1 MEGIIVN
8 MPSGQVFKVTSPQMK
23 QAMAAKALP
32 APKGKPK
39 TAVVAI
45 GSFVGHKGHQELWR
59 LTKEQAQQLGADPY
73 LFIGNAVGVDDPIPP
88 SVKTQTWHKL
98 DPEYAGNISAAQQG
112 GSLMQKIKHELIN
125 PRPGHGPRYD
135 NVVIMVGEDQRDM
148 PLAQAV
154 MKSVNKFPGYEHVK
168 VTLYPTPRDTGIRFT
183 DLRNILKDPQASE
196 KQQYQLWSQGFD
208 ETTLGRDWIKH
219 LMDITRRGM
228 GLNDKP
234 QRDESRSIFQEV
246 TMKAGQ

>member
-1 MEGIIVN
+1 

-23 QAMAAKALP
+23 QAMAAKTPP
-32 APKGKPK
+32 AVKGKAK

-59 LTKEQAQQLGADPY
+59 LTKEQAQKLQADPY

-98 DPEYAGNISAAQQG
+98 DPEYTSNISAVQQG
-112 GSLMQKIKHELIN
+112 GSLMQKIKHELVN
-125 PRPGHGPRYD
+125 PRPGHAPRYD
-135 NVVIMVGEDQRDM
+135 NVVIMVGEDQKDM
-148 PLAQAV
+148 PLAQAI

-168 VTLYPTPRDTGIRFT
+168 VSLNPTPRTTGMSFT
-183 DLRNILKDPQASE
+183 KLRNILKDPQASD
-196 KQQYQLWSQGFD
+196 KQQYNVWSQGFD
-208 ETTLGRDWIKH
+208 ETTLGQDWIKY
-219 LMDITRRGM
+219 LMDITRKGM
-228 GLNDKP
+228 GVSHKP